1 MSADIIKESCYD
13 DRVVQTRPKF
23 AVSKGA
29 LSLTNVPY
37 SAISQ
42 TTTQHTFQIY
52 VPSENV
58 FADRALEWSSA
69 CFLRVD
75 VATANPVPLNQPVR
89 VLGQDMALSA
99 FPLNSLLTTLQATI
113 NDTTTTINSS
123 DVLKDVL
130 RLTDYKEN
138 RLQRTCPTQLDSYL
152 AYSDGNG
159 AINTPLGSYSS
170 QTAHDITPNGA
181 YPYIVFTDPNGIP
194 LAGNGTYTVSA
205 INYAY
210 VNGVPVG
217 DGVKTAFPLFVRWSS
232 TEKLVLSP
240 FVFADIHEWS
250 TGFFGLNNISIVANL
265 GNPSRV
271 LRNDPSKYGGTT
283 IVTSYNNNPNN
294 GAFQNSQVN
303 IQFLTPPLSIE
314 LPPKNVVEYMEF
326 PRYIS
331 PAGDSLAPGAVTT
344 VQSQTITLPQIP
356 DFLIVFVRAS
366 PTNAVAY
373 APEIGDGYLP
383 IATRNDGARA
393 PLSVQFDNFSGL
405 LSSHTAEQ
413 LYSMCVHNGLEMDW
427 ATWTGR
433 GQVAGANPSAG
444 GALGGN
450 VSLVGGPLVL
460 RMGQDITLQEGQAPS
475 LVGNFTLQLNLQ
487 VKNNYAFAVNPQM
500 VVITANSGFF
510 ETIRGSS
517 RIIKG
522 VLSEQDII
530 SAPMANAF
538 TCASMKRLVG
548 SGFMSNLS
556 SALSKAK
563 ELYHRTKP
571 VVSAVKGALGDE
583 GMSGKIK
590 GALGAV
596 GYGMEGSAMGAGM
609 GAGMGMVGRGTGA
622 GRHKKSLAERLM

>member
-1 MSADIIKESCYD
+1 MSADIIKESVYD
-13 DRVVQTRPKF
+13 DRVIQTRPKF
-23 AVSKGA
+23 AVQKGA

-58 FADRALEWSSA
+58 FADRALEWSSYCYLA
-69 CFLRVD
+69 VN
-75 VATANPVPLNQPVR
+75 VITTNPVPANQPVR
-89 VLGQDMALSA
+89 VLGQDMALTA
-99 FPLNSLLTTLQATI
+99 FPLNSLITTLQATI
-113 NDTTTTINSS
+113 NDTTTTINSE
-123 DVLKDVL
+123 DVLKHVL

-159 AINTPLGSYSS
+159 SINTPLGSYSS
-170 QTAHDITPNGA
+170 QTAHDYSPNGA
-181 YPYIVFTDPNGIP
+181 YPYFTFTLPNGTP
-194 LAGNGTYTVSA
+194 LSGAGNYPNPAGGNIS
-205 INYAY
+205 Y

-217 DGVKTAFPLFVRWSS
+217 DGAQTNFTLYLRFVS

-240 FVFADIHEWS
+240 FVFADKCEWS

-265 GNPSRV
+265 GNPSRLV
-271 LRNDPSKYGGTT
+271 RNDSTKYGGTT
-283 IVTSYNNNPNN
+283 ITTSYNTNVAA
-294 GAFQNSQVN
+294 GAFQNSQIN
-303 IQFLTPPLSIE
+303 IQFLTPPLSVE

-331 PAGDSLAPGAVTT
+331 PAADSLAAGAITT
-344 VQSQTITLPQIP
+344 IQSQTITLPQIP

-366 PTNAVAY
+366 PTNASAY
-373 APEIGDGYLP
+373 APQIADGYLSV
-383 IATRNDGARA
+383 ATRSDGVRA
-393 PLSVQFDNFSGL
+393 PISVNFDNFSGL
-405 LSSHTAEQ
+405 LSSHTAEE
-413 LYSMCVHNGLEMDW
+413 LYAMCIHNGLEMDW
-427 ATWTGR
+427 ATWSGV
-433 GQVAGANPSAG
+433 GKVAGANASPA

-450 VSLVGGPLVL
+450 VSLCGGPLVL
-460 RMGQDITLQEGQAPS
+460 RMGHDITLQEGQAAS
-475 LVGNFTLQLNLQ
+475 LVGNFTLQINLQ
-487 VKNNYAFAVNPQM
+487 VKNNYSFAVNPQM
-500 VVITANSGFF
+500 VIITANSGFM

-538 TCASMKRLVG
+538 TRSSMERLVG
-548 SGFMSNLS
+548 SGFMSSLS

-563 ELYHRTKP
+563 EIYGRTKP
-571 VVSAVKGALGDE
+571 IVSAIRGALPEE
-583 GMSGKIK
+583 GMAGKVK

-596 GYGMEGSAMGAGM
+596 GYGTGAGM
-609 GAGMGMVGRGTGA
+609 VGAGTGA
-622 GRHKKSLAERLM
+622 GKKKMSLAERLM